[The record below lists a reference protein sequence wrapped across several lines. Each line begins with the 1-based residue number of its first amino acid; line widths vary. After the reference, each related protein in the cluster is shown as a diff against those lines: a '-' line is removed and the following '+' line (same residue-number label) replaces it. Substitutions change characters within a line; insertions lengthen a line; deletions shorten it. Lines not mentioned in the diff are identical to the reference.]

1 MGEEQA
7 KAIIE
12 LAEWQAQGK
21 TYVPT
26 TLNPKQ
32 PSKYNHFIL
41 FPIGSSLALL
51 ATKSIPQQAFFYS
64 LCNLN
69 SKTEFVGNFIQKVN
83 KSGPWISG
91 RSETFRREY
100 F

>member
-12 LAEWQAQGK
+12 QAEWQAQGK
-21 TYVPT
+21 TYVPM

-51 ATKSIPQQAFFYS
+51 ATKSIPQQ
-64 LCNLN
+64 
-69 SKTEFVGNFIQKVN
+69 T
-83 KSGPWISG
+83 
-91 RSETFRREY
+91 
-100 F
+100 